1 MLDYHIH
8 TNMSDDSDTPYTAQ
22 AERAIRLGLKEICFT
37 DHHDPDY
44 TDPDFPFLLDFP
56 KYHNMLEEAAERYYK
71 DIIIK
76 RGMELGI
83 QSSCLDKCVDSARNY
98 HYDFII
104 GSFHMVS
111 GVPVDF
117 KEFYEGKSNLEV
129 QEEYYNYMLECVKEF
144 KDYSVLGHINLVDRY
159 QHLYMPGEPL
169 NPPEVMEII
178 REVLKIVIYDGKGIE
193 FNTSAFRYRTPVT
206 LPTTEILKMYKELG
220 GEIITLG
227 SDAHT
232 PEYIALNFREAADL
246 IGTLGFRYVCSFNE
260 MQPDFIKVEHL

>member
-1 MLDYHIH
+1 
-8 TNMSDDSDTPYTAQ
+8 
-22 AERAIRLGLKEICFT
+22 
-37 DHHDPDY
+37 
-44 TDPDFPFLLDFP
+44 
-56 KYHNMLEEAAERYYK
+56 MLEEAAERYYK
-71 DIIIK
+71 DITIK

-117 KEFYEGKSNLEV
+117 KEFYEGKSSLDV

>member
-1 MLDYHIH
+1 M
-8 TNMSDDSDTPYTAQ
+8 
-22 AERAIRLGLKEICFT
+22 
-37 DHHDPDY
+37 
-44 TDPDFPFLLDFP
+44 
-56 KYHNMLEEAAERYYK
+56 
-71 DIIIK
+71 
-76 RGMELGI
+76 
-83 QSSCLDKCVDSARNY
+83 
-98 HYDFII
+98 
-104 GSFHMVS
+104 
-111 GVPVDF
+111 
-117 KEFYEGKSNLEV
+117 
-129 QEEYYNYMLECVKEF
+129 
-144 KDYSVLGHINLVDRY
+144 LGHINLVDRY

>member
-8 TNMSDDSDTPYTAQ
+8 TSLSDDSDTPYSEQ
-22 AERAIRLGLKEICFT
+22 VERAIRLGLKEICIT

-44 TDPDFPFLLDFP
+44 TDPEFPFLLDFP
-56 KYHNMLEEAAERYYK
+56 AYHKMLEEAAERYYR
-71 DIIIK
+71 DITVK

-83 QSSCLDKCVDSARNY
+83 QSSCYDKCRDSANNY

-117 KEFYEGKSNLEV
+117 PEFYKGKTGPEV
-129 QEEYYNYMLECVKEF
+129 QEEYYRYMLDCVKEF

-159 QHLYMPGEPL
+159 QHLFMPGEPL
-169 NPPEVMEII
+169 NPPEIMEMI
-178 REVLKIVIYDGKGIE
+178 REILQVVIYDGKGIE
-193 FNTSAFRYRTPVT
+193 FNTSSYRYQTPVT
-206 LPTTEILKMYKELG
+206 LPTVEILKTYRELG

-227 SDAHT
+227 SDAHS
-232 PEYIALNFREAADL
+232 PEYVGYQFKEAADL
-246 IGTLGFRYVCSFNE
+246 IGTLGFRYVSSYTE
-260 MQPDFIKVEHL
+260 MKPEFIKIEHL